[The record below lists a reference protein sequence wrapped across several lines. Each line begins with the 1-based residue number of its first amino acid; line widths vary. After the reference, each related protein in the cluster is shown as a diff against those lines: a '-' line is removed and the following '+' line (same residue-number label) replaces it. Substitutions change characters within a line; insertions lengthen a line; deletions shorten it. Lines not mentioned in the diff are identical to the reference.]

1 MTFSVSKKVPVTIIS
16 GFLGAGKTTLLNHIL
31 SLDTGKRMAVM
42 VNDFGAINIDSKLIV
57 SQTQTTI
64 NLANGCVCCTV
75 EGDLIAQL
83 NALLRDKVAGP
94 EHILIEAS
102 GISNPSKIA
111 STVRYPEFR
120 EQLFIDSIISVLD
133 AEQFDHLEGDMAQL
147 ASEQLDVADI
157 IVINKTDIISND
169 ALQNLKQ
176 KWLYPKARIIET
188 SHAKVPLALL
198 FDLTPQSSLASK
210 NEATVICDHS
220 SDGGTS
226 VIPHSDL
233 FRSWSWT
240 SEKALNLDALK
251 RLLHALPT
259 QVYRAKG
266 VCYLSEFP
274 QTACS
279 LHLVG
284 SRIELSPL
292 YDWADNAKKTELVFI
307 SLAKALD
314 VKQLKVSLEN
324 CISL

>member
-1 MTFSVSKKVPVTIIS
+1 MTYLAGQKIPVTIIS

-75 EGDLIAQL
+75 EGDLIVQL
-83 NALLRDKVAGP
+83 NALLRDRVAGP

-111 STVRYPEFR
+111 STLRYPEFR
-120 EQLFIDSIISVLD
+120 NHLYIDSIISVLD
-133 AEQFDHLEGDMAQL
+133 AEQFDNLEDDMAQL

-157 IVINKTDIISND
+157 IVINKTDIISSE

-176 KWLYPKARIIET
+176 KWLYPNARVIET
-188 SHAKVPLALL
+188 SYSKVPLDLI
-198 FDLTPQSSLASK
+198 FDLPLPSK
-210 NEATVICDHS
+210 EAVKLLNCDHATNES
-220 SDGGTS
+220 IVTHL
-226 VIPHSDL
+226 HSHL
-233 FRSWSWT
+233 FKSWSWT
-240 SEKALNLDALK
+240 SSLPLNANALK
-251 RLLHALPT
+251 QVLRSLPA

-266 VCYLSEFP
+266 ICQLVELPHS
-274 QTACS
+274 ACS

-284 SRIELSPL
+284 NRIELSPL
-292 YDWADNAKKTELVFI
+292 YDWADKPKNTELVFI
-307 SLAKALD
+307 GLAEALD
-314 VKQLKVSLEN
+314 TDQLKLDLET
-324 CISL
+324 CIKH

>member
-1 MTFSVSKKVPVTIIS
+1 MAYSVDKKVPVTIIS

-31 SLDTGKRMAVM
+31 SIDTGKRMAVM

-75 EGDLIAQL
+75 EGDLIVQL
-83 NALLRDKVAGP
+83 NALLRDRVAGP

-120 EQLFIDSIISVLD
+120 DHLYIDSIISVLD
-133 AEQFDHLEGDMAQL
+133 AAQFDNLEGDMAQL
-147 ASEQLDVADI
+147 ACEQLDVADI
-157 IVINKTDIISND
+157 IVINKTDIISSE

-188 SHAKVPLALL
+188 SYAKVPLALL
-198 FDLTPQSSLASK
+198 FDLVPQTSSTLSGEISI
-210 NEATVICDHS
+210 NCDHS
-220 SDGGTS
+220 DHDSAA
-226 VIPHSDL
+226 VIPHSEL
-233 FRSWSWT
+233 FNSWSWI
-240 SEKALNLDALK
+240 SEKALNLDTLK
-251 RLLHALPT
+251 RVLYSLPT

-284 SRIELSPL
+284 SRVELSPL
-292 YDWADNAKKTELVFI
+292 YDWVENTKKTELVFI

-314 VKQLKVSLEN
+314 VEQLKVSLES
-324 CISL
+324 CIS